1 MTGERKTVFIV
12 DDDLDIGKLLTTL
25 LGTRY
30 DVQYASDPLA
40 ALTILEEATT
50 SVPDLF
56 LFDVRMPSLDGLALA
71 GRVKAIARFA
81 DVPLVFLTTQAET
94 KDMMSAAKT
103 GARDY
108 VTKPFKPG
116 DLLAKVAKVLR

>member
-40 ALTILEEATT
+40 ALTILEEAT

-94 KDMMSAAKT
+94 KDMMLAAKI